1 MQLAVPSPWVSSC
14 SEHEGRMLR
23 CLCGAQRASLR
34 CRHLILGM
42 PFLQV
47 GIQGSSSPIPAF
59 ILTKTATNLITSSGA
74 LPTSAVPALPFPLTL
89 FASVEQNCCTS
100 LPAQP
105 KGKLVHLV
113 SLAQLESFR
122 DCVLDLL

>member
-1 MQLAVPSPWVSSC
+1 M
-14 SEHEGRMLR
+14 
-23 CLCGAQRASLR
+23 
-34 CRHLILGM
+34 
-42 PFLQV
+42 
-47 GIQGSSSPIPAF
+47 GIQGSSSLVPPF
-59 ILTKTATNLITSSGA
+59 ILMKTATDLITSSGA

-89 FASVEQNCCTS
+89 FASIEQNCCAS

-122 DCVLDLL
+122 DCVLDLF